1 MVRSIISAPGQAQ
14 EASTWPGLG
23 RLLVSILDLVS
34 AISLCG
40 RNTPEQIT
48 TPALPAA
55 SSLVCSVF
63 HQCLEVGWRNESAHY
78 SSLVLGCC
86 CTTHRSGPKSGL
98 LIGPDGSVLASHWL
112 FLDPPFWKVVF
123 LQVQNKTDE
132 NLVSFTEKLFVLK
145 LSPGSSATL
154 KLKYLTIIFAT
165 FWQSF
170 ATNSHADPIL
180 EIVQMFTKTV
190 H

>member
-1 MVRSIISAPGQAQ
+1 MSIFEGIKSSQINTVSFQRSKSTFCKQDIFLQYCGSLSGQTTRPRPVWVVNTLGANFL
-14 EASTWPGLG
+14 ST
-23 RLLVSILDLVS
+23 
-34 AISLCG
+34 
-40 RNTPEQIT
+40 
-48 TPALPAA
+48 
-55 SSLVCSVF
+55 
-63 HQCLEVGWRNESAHY
+63 
-78 SSLVLGCC
+78 
-86 CTTHRSGPKSGL
+86 KSGL
-98 LIGPDGSVLASHWL
+98 LIGPDSSVLASHWL

-132 NLVSFTEKLFVLK
+132 NLVSFTEKLFVFK